1 MYLSIEIYKANDNI
15 FLAICPE
22 LNLYSHG
29 DTKEDAINKLKED
42 TISLLTSSYQVTF
55 LEEEMDFAHYYSSG
69 YPRIH

>member
-15 FLAICPE
+15 FLAVCPE

-29 DTKEDAINKLKED
+29 ETKEDAINKLKED

-69 YPRIH
+69 YPVIH